1 MRRVVSVD
9 VTGQIV
15 FHVVVIVSVFILFV
29 GHNQPGGGFVGGLLF
44 AAAVALRYVTG
55 GIDEV
60 RSMFRFKPWTI
71 LGSGL
76 LLSATV
82 AATPLLRGDAVL
94 ENAYR
99 AFDVPVL
106 GKVSLTSA
114 LLFDLGVYLVVVGM
128 VLMVFEAFGE
138 DLPAEPP
145 LADGEVDE

>member
-1 MRRVVSVD
+1 MRRVVPVD

-15 FHVVVIVSVFILFV
+15 FHVVVMVSVFVLFV

-44 AAAVALRYVTG
+44 AAAVAIRYVTG

-60 RSMFRFKPWTI
+60 RALFRFKPWTI

-76 LLSATV
+76 MLAAVV
-82 AATPLLRGDAVL
+82 AAVPLLRGDALL

-99 AFDVPVL
+99 AVDVPVV

-138 DLPAEPP
+138 DLPVESGAEDE
-145 LADGEVDE
+145 AVDR